1 MRQYTSFVYQIIIFC
16 FLISGCETKNFV
28 HIDEN
33 CTSTVELPA
42 EFIVKVSGI
51 TNYEKKEKK
60 VPVGKILT
68 EKVEK
73 NLKRLKV
80 LADTVPDSH
89 KHRYILG
96 ITVDEYEPGGILEI
110 FTAPHI
116 YTRCSIHLIEKDEN
130 NEEKIGQSIADFP
143 AYGLIRNSFDLILD
157 PGQIVIQDCAN
168 IISETLEDA
177 FLD

>member
-1 MRQYTSFVYQIIIFC
+1 MRQYKFFVYQIIVFC
-16 FLISGCETKNFV
+16 FLISGCETKNV
-28 HIDEN
+28 VYIDEN

-80 LADTVPDSH
+80 LADQVPDSH

-96 ITVDEYEPGGILEI
+96 ITIDDYEPGGLLEI

-116 YTRCSIHLIEKDEN
+116 YTRCSIHVIEKDEN
-130 NEEKIGQSIADFP
+130 NEEKIGQSIADFN
-143 AYGLIRNSFDLILD
+143 ANGLARNSFAFILN
-157 PGQIVIQDCAN
+157 PIEVVIQDCAN
-168 IISETLEDA
+168 IISATLEDA
-177 FLD
+177 FLE